1 MAQEWLNYVTNEENQ
16 TLLFEEFTAE
26 IPANNA
32 SRKVIADAGEDELA
46 VAVIE
51 QYNSAIP
58 MPNIPEM
65 AEVWT
70 GAETMMFDAASG
82 NKTAEESAND
92 ATELIKQNI
101 EQKY

>member
-1 MAQEWLNYVTNEENQ
+1 
-16 TLLFEEFTAE
+16 
-26 IPANNA
+26 
-32 SRKVIADAGEDELA
+32 
-46 VAVIE
+46 
-51 QYNSAIP
+51 
-58 MPNIPEM
+58 M